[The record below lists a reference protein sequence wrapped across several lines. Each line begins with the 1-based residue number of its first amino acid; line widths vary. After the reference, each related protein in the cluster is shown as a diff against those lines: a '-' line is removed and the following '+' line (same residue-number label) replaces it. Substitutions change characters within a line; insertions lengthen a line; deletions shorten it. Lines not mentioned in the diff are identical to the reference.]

1 MGDVINKS
9 AAYGTTPAHGSIGYR
24 TAGHISRK
32 FLSNGR
38 NRLILDR
45 FGQVEPIPKNKSTTI
60 VFRRWQPLAL
70 ATTPLSEGVTSD
82 AIGAKYEDIKT
93 TIKQYGSVMKL
104 TDVVQDTYEDPVLN
118 RFTQLSSEQAAATLE
133 TLHFNALMG
142 GTNVF
147 YAGGVESRTA
157 VKAKIS
163 LNDFR
168 KVARNFQ
175 KNKASFITEI
185 VKATPNVSTEPVG
198 QSFIAIC
205 HTDLEQDIRAIPGF
219 IPVEQYGSSMKAM
232 QYELG
237 KIENFRI
244 LTSQFFNPWLNAGA
258 NVTNADKVL
267 TNGETG
273 TSTAAAADVYPILC
287 LARDAYAITPLAG
300 KHAVHI
306 SVFNPTPTKE
316 DPQGQRGALAWKVW
330 DAICILN
337 EAWMARIECAC
348 GDLT

>member
-1 MGDVINKS
+1 MADVINKS
-9 AAYGTTPAHGSIGYR
+9 AAYGTTPTHGSIGYR

-38 NRLILDR
+38 NRLILDK

-60 VFRRWQPLAL
+60 AFRRWQSLAL

-93 TIKQYGSVMKL
+93 TIKQYGSVLKF
-104 TDVVQDTYEDPVLN
+104 TDVVRDTYEDPVLN

-147 YAGGVESRTA
+147 YAGGVESRAT
-157 VKAKIS
+157 VKDKIS

-168 KVARNFQ
+168 KVARTFQ
-175 KNKASFITEI
+175 KNKASFITE
-185 VKATPNVSTEPVG
+185 VVSASPNIATEPVG

-219 IPVEQYGSSMKAM
+219 LPTEKYAGIKAM

-244 LTSQFFNPWLNAGA
+244 LTSQFFDPWVSAGA
-258 NVTNADKVL
+258 STTGVLAGGEAVT
-267 TNGETG
+267 
-273 TSTAAAADVYPILC
+273 TAAKCDVYPILC
-287 LARDAYAITPLAG
+287 LARDAYAITPLQG

-306 SVFNPTPTKE
+306 SVFNPVPSKD
-316 DPQGQRGALAWKVW
+316 DPQGLIGKMAWKVW

-348 GDLT
+348 SDLS

>member
-1 MGDVINKS
+1 MPDVINKS
-9 AAYGTTPAHGSIGYR
+9 AAYGTTPDHGSIGYR

-38 NRLILDR
+38 NRLILDK

-60 VFRRWQPLAL
+60 AFRRWQSLAL

-93 TIKQYGSVMKL
+93 TIKQYGSVLKF
-104 TDVVQDTYEDPVLN
+104 TDVVRDTYEDPVLN

-147 YAGGVESRTA
+147 YAGGVDSRAA
-157 VKAKIS
+157 VKDKIS

-168 KVARNFQ
+168 KVARSFQ
-175 KNKASFITEI
+175 KNKASFITE
-185 VKATPNVSTEPVG
+185 VVSASPNIATEPVG

-219 IPVEQYGSSMKAM
+219 LPTEKYSGIKAM

-244 LTSQFFNPWLNAGA
+244 LTSQFFDPWLSEGASATGVLAG
-258 NVTNADKVL
+258 
-267 TNGETG
+267 GE
-273 TSTAAAADVYPILC
+273 SVATAAKCDVYPILC
-287 LARDAYAITPLAG
+287 LARDAYAITPLQG

-306 SVFNPTPTKE
+306 SVFNPTPTKD
-316 DPQGQRGALAWKVW
+316 DPQGLIGKMAWKVW

-348 GDLT
+348 GDLSN